1 MHNCSDFS
9 FWLSAYI
16 ARVQIRGAF
25 FCHLQSI
32 SKACLT
38 SCRVKVYEIDITLVV
53 TRFEVCNVMTTGV
66 HLKSVRID
74 KLASCLRF
82 GEDNFSPLQEIQD
95 RVTNL
100 VCCGRGKRAKPG
112 WYKNNRFPSTR
123 TKIPISPIG
132 GTLEIETGV
141 AHDPERIRR
150 PYARFEFNVQRIAS
164 GDYARTRFREIMDA
178 IIPHGGYERLC
189 NEGYV
194 NKVEFAADF
203 LNQVPEAIDGYYPR
217 FQHFIYYH
225 RDGACKTINLIN
237 REKNRTKEKSIYD
250 KWRSDKERL
259 NHIRRGQILRIEAK
273 RTLNRDRDYRELH
286 LGELGILPT
295 PFVGLRVFDRGR
307 IERVFSANRHRSFL
321 EHVREKGT
329 QSALARNRG
338 QRKEKRI
345 QMLSDCEVDWWKPEE
360 VWERRHNAIL
370 QGLTLCSSP

>member
-1 MHNCSDFS
+1 M
-9 FWLSAYI
+9 
-16 ARVQIRGAF
+16 
-25 FCHLQSI
+25 
-32 SKACLT
+32 T
-38 SCRVKVYEIDITLVV
+38 S
-53 TRFEVCNVMTTGV
+53 GV
-66 HLKSVRID
+66 HLKSVGLD
-74 KLASCLRF
+74 KTALSLRF
-82 GEDNFSPLQEIQD
+82 GKDNYDPLHEIQD

-100 VCCGRGKRAKPG
+100 VSCRTGKRLKPR
-112 WYKNNRFPSTR
+112 WYGNSRFPSTR
-123 TKIPISPIG
+123 TEFSVSTVG
-132 GTLEIETGV
+132 GTVEVETGV
-141 AHDPERIRR
+141 ADDYFRIAR

-237 REKNRTKEKSIYD
+237 SEKNRTKEISIYD

-273 RTLNRDRDYRELH
+273 RTLNRDPDYRELH
-286 LGELGILPT
+286 LGELETLPP
-295 PFVGLRVFDRGR
+295 PFARLRVFDRSR
-307 IERVFSANRHRSFL
+307 IERVFSASRHRSFL
-321 EHVREKGT
+321 EHVRENGT

-338 QRKEKRI
+338 QRKEKRL
-345 QMLSDCEVDWWKPEE
+345 QMLSDCEVDWWNPEE
-360 VWERRHNAIL
+360 VWERRHDAIR
-370 QGLTLCSSP
+370 QGLALCSSP